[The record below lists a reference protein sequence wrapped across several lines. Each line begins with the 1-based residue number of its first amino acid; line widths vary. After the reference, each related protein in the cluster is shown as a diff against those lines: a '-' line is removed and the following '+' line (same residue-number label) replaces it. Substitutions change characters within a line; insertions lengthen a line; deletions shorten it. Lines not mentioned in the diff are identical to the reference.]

1 MAVSFFLP
9 TFAVSMVTNNNL
21 NNKIMATIKIGTKVK
36 VRFFG
41 GETKI
46 AKVTGIERWECGE
59 KYGEPVDSVTTSQLR
74 GCDYD
79 YT

>member
-1 MAVSFFLP
+1 MA
-9 TFAVSMVTNNNL
+9 
-21 NNKIMATIKIGTKVK
+21 KQIIKIGTKVK

-46 AKVTGIERWECGE
+46 AKVTVIEKCECGE

-74 GCDYD
+74 GCNYD
-79 YT
+79 YTLDHDCERWCYGSQVLSVV

>member
-1 MAVSFFLP
+1 MA
-9 TFAVSMVTNNNL
+9 
-21 NNKIMATIKIGTKVK
+21 KQIIKIGTKVK

-46 AKVTGIERWECGE
+46 AKVTGIEKCECGE
-59 KYGEPVDSVTTSQLR
+59 KYGEPVDGVTTSQLR

-79 YT
+79 YTLDLDCDRWCYGSQVLSVV